1 MAVNY
6 VDYEVLNTGKT
17 VYANQ
22 AAAIMDIIDT
32 INRMNGD
39 LQQGWS
45 NETARAFVE
54 RISSDPAKR
63 FKRSRTISIPILP
76 TGRAKT
82 RRAQARSR
90 VKTGFDTSHNVTG
103 THVFTYVS
111 SLL

>member
-22 AAAIMDIIDT
+22 ANAIMDIIDA
-32 INRMNGD
+32 INRMNSD

-54 RISSDPAKR
+54 RISSDHIPKLRKASEAIQEVSDYINTYLANKQ
-63 FKRSRTISIPILP
+63 SEDSQGASAIS
-76 TGRAKT
+76 G
-82 RRAQARSR
+82 
-90 VKTGFDTSHNVTG
+90 
-103 THVFTYVS
+103 
-111 SLL
+111 

>member
-54 RISSDPAKR
+54 RISSDHIPKLQKASEAIQEVSDYINTYLANRK
-63 FKRSRTISIPILP
+63 SEDSQGASAIS
-76 TGRAKT
+76 G
-82 RRAQARSR
+82 
-90 VKTGFDTSHNVTG
+90 
-103 THVFTYVS
+103 
-111 SLL
+111 

>member
-22 AAAIMDIIDT
+22 ANAIMDIIDA
-32 INRMNGD
+32 INRMNSD

-54 RISSDPAKR
+54 RISSDHIPKLRKASEAIQEVSDYINTYLANR
-63 FKRSRTISIPILP
+63 QSEDSQGASAIS
-76 TGRAKT
+76 G
-82 RRAQARSR
+82 
-90 VKTGFDTSHNVTG
+90 
-103 THVFTYVS
+103 
-111 SLL
+111 

>member
-22 AAAIMDIIDT
+22 AAAIMDVIDA

-54 RISSDPAKR
+54 RISSDHIPKLKKASEAIQEVSDYINTYLANKQ
-63 FKRSRTISIPILP
+63 SEDSQGASAIS
-76 TGRAKT
+76 
-82 RRAQARSR
+82 
-90 VKTGFDTSHNVTG
+90 V
-103 THVFTYVS
+103 
-111 SLL
+111 